1 MRKNILV
8 RRFLSSLKVVVMALG
23 WGRAGNLMHQKESVN
38 KFYNDEKSTTFF
50 LNTRLRVAKMRL
62 SCLL

>member
-50 LNTRLRVAKMRL
+50 LKHQVA
-62 SCLL
+62 SS